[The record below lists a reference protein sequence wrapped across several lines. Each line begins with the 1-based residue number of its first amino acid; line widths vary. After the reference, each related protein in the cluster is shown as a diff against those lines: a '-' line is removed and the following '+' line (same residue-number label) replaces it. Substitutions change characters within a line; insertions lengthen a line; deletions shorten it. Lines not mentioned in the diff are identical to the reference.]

1 FMIST
6 AALIGIFPLAGFWS
20 KDEILASASQ
30 LGGGSL
36 NYKAFLLVGVV
47 GAAMTAAYMTRAVYL
62 TFFGE
67 YRGEGQPHE
76 SGPRITVPLWILAG
90 LAVAA
95 GVATVPNTDR
105 LSCVPDGI
113 ATRFEHF
120 YEPVGAYLPRAAN
133 GFAHPEVSIGVAL
146 LYSLIELA

>member
-47 GAAMTAAYMTRAVYL
+47 GAAMTAAYMTRAVYM

-90 LAVAA
+90 RAVVA
-95 GVATVPNTDR
+95 GFANIPNTGVPSFLPDR
-105 LSCVPDGI
+105 I
-113 ATRFEHF
+113 ATRVEHF
-120 YEPVGAYLPRAAN
+120 HEPVGAYSPSPSN
-133 GFAHPEVSIGVAL
+133 V
-146 LYSLIELA
+146 LAPPQFSPDL